1 MRNKPFQCKRDK
13 MYTMSAIDPTLIM
26 LVNIYADQFGE
37 RHETSIYNNGVMQ
50 ISVFVSVNYNG
61 DASED
66 EIIAYVQK
74 NVVIYSLTYGEDVKW
89 TNSTIDN
96 GFLHDIDHDANR
108 NAPKLISDIRVPLYF
123 TAPAGTGEGEHK
135 WIAKLGGKQ
144 TNDNTPLTITVKGF
158 DVSEDDFEI
167 VDRAEIGSAILRVL
181 RYKDGAVPDLQKLLN
196 CTKYKGV
203 KFTESGGNTWVS
215 MAMSS
220 KGHKLGVFVEY
231 LVTRNIKTAIPYHYY
246 KKKTNTEMYDF
257 DKCGWD
263 YVGIDCYG
271 YCLEDTMKFGSDDVK
286 NAWKE
291 GVVMIMLHDMSIK
304 FVCKEDGYNAF
315 SSEYYPDFDDINT
328 FDFQDT
334 FGSRVRIKINWDN
347 GDWWGS
353 WAVESAKA
361 VYP

>member
-1 MRNKPFQCKRDK
+1 
-13 MYTMSAIDPTLIM
+13 MSAFNASLIV
-26 LVNIYADQFGE
+26 LVNMYADQFG
-37 RHETSIYNNGVMQ
+37 RRQETSVYNNGVMQ

-66 EIIAYVQK
+66 EIKKYVQE
-74 NVVIYSLTYGEDVKW
+74 NIVMYSLTYGENVKW
-89 TNSTIDN
+89 TNSTTDN

-144 TNDNTPLTITVKGF
+144 TNDKTPLTITVKAF

-167 VDRAEIGSAILRVL
+167 VDRAEAGCVILRVL
-181 RYKDGAVPDLQKLLN
+181 RYKDGAVPDLQKLEK
-196 CTKYKGV
+196 CIEYKGV
-203 KFTESGGNTWVS
+203 KFVKTGGNTWIS
-215 MAMSS
+215 MTMSN
-220 KGHKLGVFVEY
+220 KGYKMGAFLEYKVTSNINIATSYYTYLQEEESYVVE
-231 LVTRNIKTAIPYHYY
+231 NH
-246 KKKTNTEMYDF
+246 F
-257 DKCGWD
+257 DKCGYAWIALGCECMHD
-263 YVGIDCYG
+263 ASKI
-271 YCLEDTMKFGSDDVK
+271 ESDDIIDV
-286 NAWKE
+286 WKE
-291 GVVMIMLHDMSIK
+291 GVAMIMVHDYSVK
-304 FVCKEDGYNAF
+304 FYCSKYDLLNTYDLI
-315 SSEYYPDFDDINT
+315 SFDDINT
-328 FDFQDT
+328 FDFLDT